1 MKRVSNVIDC
11 WFDSGS
17 MPFAQWHY
25 PFENQKLFE
34 ENFPADFIS
43 EAVDQTRGW
52 FYTLMAI
59 STVLF
64 DQAPYKNVIVLGL
77 VQDENGQKMSKSKGN
92 AVDPMEILNR
102 FGADAVRWYFYTNSA
117 PWLPSRFY
125 DGAVM
130 ECQRKFLGT
139 LWNTYAFYVLYAQID
154 QFDPTKYQMDEESLP
169 IMDKWLLSRL
179 NTLIRTVDG
188 HLEQYR
194 IPEAAKALEEFVDEL
209 SNWYVRRC
217 RERYWVKGM
226 PQDKINAYL
235 TLHQALV
242 TVAKLAAPMIPFMA
256 DEIYLNLVA
265 GFSSTAPESVHLCDY
280 PVCEERW
287 IDAGLE
293 RAMDEV
299 LKIVVAG
306 RACRNNAAIKNR
318 QPLGRMFVKTAAAQ
332 LSEEYSTII
341 LEELNVKDI
350 LFTQDVREFTTYT
363 FKPQLR
369 TVGPKYGKL
378 VGQIRQAL
386 TEVDG
391 NEAMDA
397 LRNTQQLCLDI
408 SGTQVVLGEEDLLI
422 ESAQKP
428 GFMAETEGD
437 LTVVLDTNLT
447 EELLEEGF
455 VREVISK
462 VQTMRKEAGF
472 EVTDHIEFF
481 YSGSGKAE
489 RIIRDNEEKIAPEVL
504 ADRIAG
510 AEADQEAYTKEW
522 NVNGEPVV
530 FAVKKAE

>member
-1 MKRVSNVIDC
+1 M
-11 WFDSGS
+11 
-17 MPFAQWHY
+17 
-25 PFENQKLFE
+25 LFR
-34 ENFPADFIS
+34 S
-43 EAVDQTRGW
+43 
-52 FYTLMAI
+52 
-59 STVLF
+59 
-64 DQAPYKNVIVLGL
+64 
-77 VQDENGQKMSKSKGN
+77 
-92 AVDPMEILNR
+92 
-102 FGADAVRWYFYTNSA
+102 
-117 PWLPSRFY
+117 
-125 DGAVM
+125 
-130 ECQRKFLGT
+130 
-139 LWNTYAFYVLYAQID
+139 
-154 QFDPTKYQMDEESLP
+154 
-169 IMDKWLLSRL
+169 
-179 NTLIRTVDG
+179 
-188 HLEQYR
+188 
-194 IPEAAKALEEFVDEL
+194 
-209 SNWYVRRC
+209 
-217 RERYWVKGM
+217 
-226 PQDKINAYL
+226 
-235 TLHQALV
+235 
-242 TVAKLAAPMIPFMA
+242 
-256 DEIYLNLVA
+256 YLNLVA

>member
-1 MKRVSNVIDC
+1 
-11 WFDSGS
+11 
-17 MPFAQWHY
+17 
-25 PFENQKLFE
+25 
-34 ENFPADFIS
+34 
-43 EAVDQTRGW
+43 
-52 FYTLMAI
+52 
-59 STVLF
+59 
-64 DQAPYKNVIVLGL
+64 
-77 VQDENGQKMSKSKGN
+77 
-92 AVDPMEILNR
+92 
-102 FGADAVRWYFYTNSA
+102 
-117 PWLPSRFY
+117 
-125 DGAVM
+125 
-130 ECQRKFLGT
+130 
-139 LWNTYAFYVLYAQID
+139 
-154 QFDPTKYQMDEESLP
+154 
-169 IMDKWLLSRL
+169 
-179 NTLIRTVDG
+179 
-188 HLEQYR
+188 
-194 IPEAAKALEEFVDEL
+194 
-209 SNWYVRRC
+209 
-217 RERYWVKGM
+217 
-226 PQDKINAYL
+226 
-235 TLHQALV
+235 
-242 TVAKLAAPMIPFMA
+242 
-256 DEIYLNLVA
+256 
-265 GFSSTAPESVHLCDY
+265 
-280 PVCEERW
+280 
-287 IDAGLE
+287 
-293 RAMDEV
+293 MDEV